1 MWKRNSIVVNL
12 SIKVLIIQEIILS
25 FNNNE
30 LEN

>member
-1 MWKRNSIVVNL
+1 MICELV
-12 SIKVLIIQEIILS
+12 EIIMKEFNLS